1 MLSIHVQGKILPHY
15 KELILME
22 ISICWKAYSKPCLD
36 YTVCFAYNR
45 TNCFSRSV
53 IFIKVPL
60 KRHEVFSFR
69 WHWFKD
75 RCLNQSYL
83 FTETP
88 CTIIW
93 NSPTG
98 RCHWKETVEL
108 QLWSLHCTQMPF
120 LAHCFPTTVLVL
132 YMYMYVT
139 GFNVCHIQ
147 GQSLN
152 LGPSDFEY
160 PLIFNW
166 ATYFILLN
174 ISSFYPVLK

>member
-1 MLSIHVQGKILPHY
+1 MNLKCSGLYDTCYSKNMLWVWLYSTPTNVFLLNTNSNPTKSILETMQSYCCLSTYRSTVLRPPSYYKMLSIHVQGKILPHY

-22 ISICWKAYSKPCLD
+22 ISIGWKAYSKPCLD

-45 TNCFSRSV
+45 TNCFSCSV

-75 RCLNQSYL
+75 RCPNQSYL

-93 NSPTG
+93 NSPMYLWNSVMYTFED
-98 RCHWKETVEL
+98 CKTNTV
-108 QLWSLHCTQMPF
+108 
-120 LAHCFPTTVLVL
+120 
-132 YMYMYVT
+132 
-139 GFNVCHIQ
+139 
-147 GQSLN
+147 
-152 LGPSDFEY
+152 
-160 PLIFNW
+160 
-166 ATYFILLN
+166 
-174 ISSFYPVLK
+174 